1 MNYFWSI
8 LFQITILLLKQKC
21 RALDPLLSD
30 GEEEDSKG
38 KLLLVGEIL
47 LCKVF
52 LFQQARRN
60 SHFQPFQLYFWVT
73 VGFFYLNIY
82 STLEEQIKNT
92 SDCLTLFLLSYLL
105 MLSWFMWV
113 RRQPPLALL
122 LLLSLRALSS
132 GPAVLPT

>member
-52 LFQQARRN
+52 YSSNQGGTHIF
-60 SHFQPFQLYFWVT
+60 SPF
-73 VGFFYLNIY
+73 
-82 STLEEQIKNT
+82 
-92 SDCLTLFLLSYLL
+92 
-105 MLSWFMWV
+105 
-113 RRQPPLALL
+113 
-122 LLLSLRALSS
+122 SS
-132 GPAVLPT
+132 IFG